1 MSFTNKVVLITGAS
15 SGIGAATAIAFAKE
29 GATLSIIGRNDDRLR
44 EVEKQCENHGAKV
57 LFLKADIS
65 VDNAANKSVEA
76 TIERFG
82 RLDILVNNAGF
93 IRCAE
98 LLNDNVMENFDEVM
112 NTNLRALVHMT
123 SLAAHHLVKTK
134 GNIINVSSVLA
145 QVILA
150 TYMPYSVSKAGVDHF
165 SRHAALQLAPYGIRV
180 NTINPGP
187 VETPIFN
194 VKGNEYTASSLAQ
207 LTALKKPSD
216 PEEIADLILYLASDK
231 AKSVTGGNYY
241 IDNGF
246 TLKN

>member
-1 MSFTNKVVLITGAS
+1 
-15 SGIGAATAIAFAKE
+15 
-29 GATLSIIGRNDDRLR
+29 
-44 EVEKQCENHGAKV
+44 
-57 LFLKADIS
+57 
-65 VDNAANKSVEA
+65 
-76 TIERFG
+76 
-82 RLDILVNNAGF
+82 
-93 IRCAE
+93 
-98 LLNDNVMENFDEVM
+98 MENFDEVM